1 MGIQVVWPSGA
12 MSLLTQFEAD
22 KISLKSQG
30 ELYDLYRNCSLAVLN
45 SGNLTDNSKELLDNY
60 RSFEIDVVRNERGL
74 KLELINPPK
83 SAIVDG
89 KVIKTLQ
96 KHLYSVLRDIVQ
108 VRALTDT
115 FKEQIDNVSNEE
127 KAL

>member
-96 KHLYSVLRDIVQ
+96 KHQYLEISC
-108 VRALTDT
+108 
-115 FKEQIDNVSNEE
+115 K
-127 KAL
+127 